1 MPPGRDAPARRAA
14 NGAPAAAILS
24 TPAVCLSSICAPSV
38 SYAIAVRELCS
49 FTAKAG
55 DLDHRFTPSPSSEE
69 GLAGHRLVASRRGA
83 GYRAE
88 VSLQKA
94 HEELLVRGRADGF
107 DQQQALVEEVKTF
120 RGQLANMPANQRALH
135 WAQAKVYGAM
145 LCQDVGLAGLTVRLV
160 YLDIDSGEETHLD
173 ESCNAAELAAFFELQ
188 CRRFLAWA
196 RREIAHRAE
205 RDAALLA
212 LGFAYPEFRSGQR
225 RLAEQAYLAASRG
238 RLLMAQAGTGI
249 GKTLATLY
257 ATLKAA
263 PQQRIDK
270 VFFLTA
276 KGSGHGPPLEAID
289 QLAAAPLRVL
299 QLTARAKACEHPDKA
314 CHGESCPLARGFY
327 DRLPEAR
334 SQAAEAGRLEAAD
347 LRRIALEHS
356 ICPYYLAQE
365 TARWADVIVA
375 DYNYLFDVSALL
387 HGLTLA
393 NGWRVALLVDE
404 AHNLVERGRAMYS
417 ATLSRDE
424 LRTVAR
430 TAPAA
435 LRKPLQ
441 RLSRAWPAIEAAS
454 DANYQASDELPA
466 RFMSA
471 AGDVCTAVGD
481 LLVED
486 PIAVPPPLL
495 DLHFELLHFRRL
507 AESFGPHSFFDITRL
522 PGRTR
527 SELGLRNA
535 VPAPFLK
542 PRLAAMS
549 SAVLF
554 SATLQPQAFYADM
567 LGLPED
573 TAWLDVAPPFVPEQL
588 DVHVVTEVSTRFAS
602 RAASARPIARI
613 IASQFHRAPG
623 NYIAFFSSFDYLEL
637 VAQQLQ
643 EFAEVP
649 TWRQHRSMTQAD
661 RDEFLARFTPEGAGV
676 ALAVLGGSFA
686 EGVDLPGTRLIGA
699 FIATLGLPQLNPV
712 NEQMRRSLDRQ
723 HGAGFEYTYLYP
735 GLRKVVQ
742 AAGRVIRSP
751 EDTGTLYLID
761 ERFRRPQVRELLPR
775 WWRLPAANG
784 SCAVAAD
791 TKPPAP
797 PASKA
802 TVP

>member
-1 MPPGRDAPARRAA
+1 
-14 NGAPAAAILS
+14 
-24 TPAVCLSSICAPSV
+24 V

-55 DLDHRFTPSPSSEE
+55 DLDHRFTPSPTSEE

-88 VSLQKA
+88 VSLQRA
-94 HEELLVRGRADGF
+94 YEELLVRGRADGF
-107 DQQQALVEEVKTF
+107 DEQQALVEEVKTF

-145 LCQDVGLAGLTVRLV
+145 LCQDLGLARLTVRLV
-160 YLDIDSGEETHLD
+160 YLDIDSGEETHLE
-173 ESCNAAELAAFFELQ
+173 ESCTAAELAAFFELQ
-188 CRRFLAWA
+188 CHRFLAWA
-196 RREIAHRAE
+196 RSEIAHRAE
-205 RDAALLA
+205 RDAALLV
-212 LGFAYPEFRSGQR
+212 LKFAYPEFRSGQR
-225 RLAEQAYLAASRG
+225 RLAEQAYLAARRG

-263 PQQRIDK
+263 PEGRIDK

-276 KGSGHGPPLEAID
+276 KGSGHGPPLRAMEKLQAS
-289 QLAAAPLRVL
+289 PLRVL

-327 DRLPEAR
+327 DRLSEAR
-334 SQAAEAGRLEAAD
+334 KQAAEARQLEAAD

-365 TARWADVIVA
+365 MARWADVIVA
-375 DYNYLFDVSALL
+375 DYNYLFDLSALL

-393 NGWRVALLVDE
+393 NSWRVALLVDE

-435 LRKPLQ
+435 VRKPLQ
-441 RLSRAWPAIEAAS
+441 RLSRAWPAITTAAEA
-454 DANYQASDELPA
+454 DYQASDELPA

-471 AGDVCTAVGD
+471 AGDVCAAVGD
-481 LLVED
+481 LLAED
-486 PIAVPPPLL
+486 AAAVPPPLL

-507 AESFGPHSFFDITRL
+507 AESFGVHSFFDISRL
-522 PGRTR
+522 PGRAR

-573 TAWLDVAPPFVPEQL
+573 TAWLDVDPPFVPAQL
-588 DVHVVTEVSTRFAS
+588 AVHVVTEVSTRYAS
-602 RAASARPIARI
+602 RAASAGPIAWI

-637 VAQQLQ
+637 VARRLEE

-649 TWRQHRSMTQAD
+649 TWRQHRGMAPAD
-661 RDEFLARFTPEGAGV
+661 REAFLARFTPDGAGV

-686 EGVDLPGTRLIGA
+686 EGIDLPGTRLIGA

-712 NEQMRRSLDRQ
+712 NEQMRRNLDRQ
-723 HGAGFEYTYLYP
+723 LGAGFEYTYLYP

-775 WWRLPAANG
+775 WWRLPAANA
-784 SCAVAAD
+784 SCAAAAD

>member
-1 MPPGRDAPARRAA
+1 
-14 NGAPAAAILS
+14 
-24 TPAVCLSSICAPSV
+24 
-38 SYAIAVRELCS
+38 
-49 FTAKAG
+49 
-55 DLDHRFTPSPSSEE
+55 
-69 GLAGHRLVASRRGA
+69 
-83 GYRAE
+83 
-88 VSLQKA
+88 
-94 HEELLVRGRADGF
+94 
-107 DQQQALVEEVKTF
+107 
-120 RGQLANMPANQRALH
+120 
-135 WAQAKVYGAM
+135 
-145 LCQDVGLAGLTVRLV
+145 
-160 YLDIDSGEETHLD
+160 
-173 ESCNAAELAAFFELQ
+173 
-188 CRRFLAWA
+188 
-196 RREIAHRAE
+196 
-205 RDAALLA
+205 
-212 LGFAYPEFRSGQR
+212 
-225 RLAEQAYLAASRG
+225 
-238 RLLMAQAGTGI
+238 
-249 GKTLATLY
+249 
-257 ATLKAA
+257 
-263 PQQRIDK
+263 
-270 VFFLTA
+270 
-276 KGSGHGPPLEAID
+276 
-289 QLAAAPLRVL
+289 
-299 QLTARAKACEHPDKA
+299 
-314 CHGESCPLARGFY
+314 
-327 DRLPEAR
+327 
-334 SQAAEAGRLEAAD
+334 
-347 LRRIALEHS
+347 
-356 ICPYYLAQE
+356 
-365 TARWADVIVA
+365 VIVA

-775 WWRLPAANG
+775 WWRLPAANA
-784 SCAVAAD
+784 SCAAAAD